1 MSAPGDLSVAA
12 RALAA
17 AHPDIAMVVHYL
29 PPEGMADPEPRIGLV
44 MRDGDAVP
52 WVAPGQGIDGI
63 TWDRIPGRERL
74 PQILADPRVARWRVY
89 LNYCDARAIMLGIQH
104 GRERIAV
111 DEIADRQYRILHP
124 EPGRVPALP
133 EFFHLWGEPLDGG
146 PPAPS

>member
-1 MSAPGDLSVAA
+1 MRPGRTLSVAA

-74 PQILADPRVARWRVY
+74 QILADPGWREGWRY
-89 LNYCDARAIMLGIQH
+89 LNYCDARAIMLGASTRTGAH
-104 GRERIAV
+104 RR
-111 DEIADRQYRILHP
+111 
-124 EPGRVPALP
+124 
-133 EFFHLWGEPLDGG
+133 
-146 PPAPS
+146 